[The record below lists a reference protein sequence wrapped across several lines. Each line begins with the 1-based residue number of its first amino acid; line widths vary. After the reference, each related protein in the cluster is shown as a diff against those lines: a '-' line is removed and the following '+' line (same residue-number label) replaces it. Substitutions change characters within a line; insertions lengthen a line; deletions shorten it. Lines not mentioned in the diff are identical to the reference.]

1 MVLSRVIRD
10 LKHLTSVRSR
20 TAARPRRPGS
30 RTAFLAPNGNIK
42 QSLDLE
48 RERQVC
54 LKAGVSKHCVN

>member
-1 MVLSRVIRD
+1 M
-10 LKHLTSVRSR
+10 SVK
-20 TAARPRRPGS
+20 ARRPGL

-54 LKAGVSKHCVN
+54 LKAGVSKHYAN